1 MKTRP
6 IIDTDAELDR
16 RVTELTAILDGH
28 DASSTFKR
36 HHLKQALIQAQNDA
50 GERAAT
56 NLRVSMER
64 DWTESEPKPSG
75 EEEWVKRK
83 RDAAKIELG
92 IAG

>member
-36 HHLKQALIQAQNDA
+36 HHLKQALIRAQNDA

-56 NLRVSMER
+56 NLLMSMER

-75 EEEWVKRK
+75 EVRAI
-83 RDAAKIELG
+83 RGA
-92 IAG
+92 

>member
-36 HHLKQALIQAQNDA
+36 HHLKQALIRAQNDA

-64 DWTESEPKPSG
+64 DGRGGGDGSSGYTEFNLEAYRRMRRG
-75 EEEWVKRK
+75 EVE
-83 RDAAKIELG
+83 
-92 IAG
+92 